1 MDLQEKKIYQVLLID
16 KESSQYHSD
25 LSFLLEECRIIDQPD
40 LCFAIDY
47 FCHNTVDLVMLGIK
61 DIGLC
66 MEIIQFM
73 KSVKPIIPIII
84 VTDSG
89 SEDFAVSVFREGVR
103 NYFRKPFDAA
113 ELAMNIKVVL
123 GIKDKRDYCL
133 EQGSWKGLDRAVVF
147 IHENY
152 RAQLR
157 VQTVSRIAG
166 MSSST
171 FSKAIKKE
179 TGMSFAKYVNNY
191 RISKSLDLLRND
203 GFSMSDIAFEC
214 GFTNQF
220 HFTRVFKKITSTS
233 PLQYRKS
240 LNK

>member
-1 MDLQEKKIYQVLLID
+1 MNLHEKKIYQVLLID
-16 KESSQYHSD
+16 EESGRYQSD
-25 LSFLLEECRIIDQPD
+25 LSFLLGECRIIDQPD
-40 LCFAIDY
+40 HCFAIDY
-47 FCHNTVDLVMLGIK
+47 FFHNVLDLVILGIK
-61 DIGLC
+61 DTGLC
-66 MEIIQFM
+66 IEIIQFM
-73 KSVKPIIPIII
+73 KSIKPIIPIII
-84 VTDSG
+84 VTDGG

-113 ELAMNIKVVL
+113 ELAMNIKAAL
-123 GIKDKRDYCL
+123 GIKDQRDYGL
-133 EQGSWKGLDRAVVF
+133 EQVSGKGLDRAVVF

-152 RAQLR
+152 REQLR
-157 VQTVSRIAG
+157 IQTVSRIAG

-179 TGMSFAKYVNNY
+179 TGMSFAKYVNNC

-203 GFSMSDIAFEC
+203 GFSMSEIAFES

-220 HFTRVFKKITSTS
+220 HFTRVFKKMTSTS

>member
-1 MDLQEKKIYQVLLID
+1 MNLQDKKTYQILLID
-16 KESSQYHSD
+16 EESSQYHSD

-40 LCFAIDY
+40 YCFAIDY
-47 FCHNTVDLVMLGIK
+47 FFDNTVDLVILGIK
-61 DIGLC
+61 DTGLC
-66 MEIIQFM
+66 IEIIQFM

-84 VTDSG
+84 VTDGG

-103 NYFRKPFDAA
+103 NYFRKPFDSA
-113 ELAMNIKVVL
+113 ELASNIKVAL
-123 GIKDKRDYCL
+123 GIQGKRDCCL
-133 EQGSWKGLDRAVVF
+133 EQHFWKGLDRAVLH

-152 RAQLR
+152 RSRLR
-157 VQTVSRIAG
+157 MQEVSRLAG

-171 FSKAIKKE
+171 FSKVIKKE
-179 TGMSFAKYVNNY
+179 TGMSFTKYVNNY
-191 RISKSLDLLRND
+191 RVSKAVDLLRND